1 LNADLNRTSQPTLV
15 IFSGL
20 PGSGKSTLADR
31 LARELRWPL
40 LRIDDVAGKVPSD
53 ADYHFWDEKVL
64 VLLTIA
70 EEQLKLG
77 VNIIADSIFMGAD
90 RLHAQEIAQKHS
102 AIFRPVYCFVSDEA
116 IWEERVDERVDTL
129 DRSEVATWEQIQHQR
144 QWFAP
149 WQPGTGLFVD
159 AIDPVEQNYTK
170 VFRFVS
176 SPTVPLEP
184 IQVEIPLVKGQ
195 YHE

>member
-1 LNADLNRTSQPTLV
+1 MNQTNQPTLV

-20 PGSGKSTLADR
+20 PGTGKSTLADR

-53 ADYHFWDEKVL
+53 ADYHFWDEKIL

-77 VNIIADSIFMGAD
+77 VSVIADSIFMGAD
-90 RLHAQEIAQKHS
+90 RMHAQEIATKHG
-102 AIFRPVYCFVSDEA
+102 AIFRPVYCFISDEVL
-116 IWEERVDERVDTL
+116 WEKRVAKRFETAQD
-129 DRSEVATWEQIQHQR
+129 SNVASWEQIQHQS
-144 QWFAP
+144 QWYAP
-149 WQPGTGLFVD
+149 WGSGTGLFVD
-159 AIDPVEQNYTK
+159 AVEPVEQNYPK
-170 VFRFVS
+170 VLEYVS
-176 SPTVPLEP
+176 SPAVSLEP
-184 IQVEIPLVKGQ
+184 IQVAVSVVKGK

>member
-1 LNADLNRTSQPTLV
+1 LNQTSQPTLV

-20 PGSGKSTLADR
+20 PGTGKSTLADR

-40 LRIDDVAGKVPSD
+40 LRIDDVAGSVPPD

-64 VLLTIA
+64 ILLTIA

-77 VNIIADSIFMGAD
+77 ISVIADSVFMGAD
-90 RLHAQEIAQKHS
+90 RLHAQEIAQKHN
-102 AIFRPVYCFVSDEA
+102 AVFRPVYCFVSNEA
-116 IWEERVDERVDTL
+116 IWEKRVNERVDTL
-129 DRSEVATWEQIQHQR
+129 GHPEVATWEQIQHQR

-149 WQPGTGLFVD
+149 WGSGTGLFID
-159 AIDPVEQNYTK
+159 AIDSVEQNYAK
-170 VFRFVS
+170 VLEFVS
-176 SPTVPLEP
+176 SPTVSLEP
-184 IQVEIPLVKGQ
+184 LQVEVSLVKGQ